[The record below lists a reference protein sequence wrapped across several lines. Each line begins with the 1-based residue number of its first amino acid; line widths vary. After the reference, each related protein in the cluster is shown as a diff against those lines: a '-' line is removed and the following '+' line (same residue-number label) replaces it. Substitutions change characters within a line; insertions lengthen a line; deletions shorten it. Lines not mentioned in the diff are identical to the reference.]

1 MAKFKLQPDPTFKR
15 RVSIPVPGDAKAGDI
30 EFTFKFRSRDSLSE
44 FYRSVSAG
52 EIPRVDAILAMATG
66 WDLSDEFNAENVK
79 VLDETFI
86 GALERVV
93 EAYWDEHTKALE
105 KN

>member
-44 FYRSVSAG
+44 FYRSVGAG